1 MRTGGT
7 DLMRHALSSR
17 GGKPYLLVLVGLLVL
32 RCNSVAAEPATEA
45 IGDYAGLACPKGD
58 LTCVPTKSA
67 DRLRIF
73 RAPDGKVRIDLHI
86 AFDRG
91 QRCQLQTDLTIA
103 DGVLRARAEGLQAD
117 AMCELILR
125 PRDGVITIEDSDQR
139 CREVYCG
146 VRGTFSGTRFKRR

>member
-1 MRTGGT
+1 MA
-7 DLMRHALSSR
+7 D
-17 GGKPYLLVLVGLLVL
+17 P
-32 RCNSVAAEPATEA
+32 AAEA

-58 LTCVPTKSA
+58 LTCVPTRAS

-73 RAPDGKVRIDLHI
+73 RAPDGTVRIDLRI

-91 QRCQLQTDLTIA
+91 QRCQLETDLTVT
-103 DGVLRARAEGLQAD
+103 DGVLRAGADGLQTD

-125 PRDGVITIEDSDQR
+125 PRNGVITIEDPDQR

-146 VRGTFSGTRFKRR
+146 ARGTFSGTRFKRR